1 MYSPDRLMH
10 KFDFIDKELQ
20 RRMSIRQHRQL
31 RNVTPV
37 SDSLVEVDG
46 RTMVNFCSND
56 YLGISKHPELRAR
69 ATAFI
74 QRYGTGSTASRL
86 ICGSLDCFES
96 IEQKLAELKQV
107 EGILIFNSGFQA
119 NVSVIPALADTNSLI
134 LSDRLNHNSIIQ
146 GIHLARCTRQLFDHN
161 DLDHLEHLLENS
173 KNKHFSRTF
182 IVTESVF
189 SMDGDQSDIDRLVY
203 LANEYDA
210 ILYVDDAHATGVLG
224 RKGMGLT
231 TGKKVD
237 VTMGTFS
244 KALGSFGAYIACSS
258 TIRDYL
264 VNCCSGFVYTT
275 ALPPSTLG
283 AIDAALDLVPAMDK
297 ARRMLRDSSQF
308 LRNAL
313 QQLGYDTGQS
323 STQVIPVILGDE
335 DSTMAMSQK
344 LETAGFL
351 VTPIRPPTVPEGES
365 RIRIALSAAHTRDQ
379 IEAMVEVFR
388 R

>member
-1 MYSPDRLMH
+1 MH
-10 KFDFIDKELQ
+10 KFDFIEQELQ
-20 RRMSIRQHRQL
+20 RRKSIRQHRQL
-31 RNVTPV
+31 RNITPV
-37 SDSLVEVDG
+37 TDSLVEVDG

-56 YLGISKHPELRAR
+56 YLGISKHPELRDR
-69 ATAFI
+69 ATAFTR
-74 QRYGTGSTASRL
+74 RYGTGSTASRL

-96 IEQKLAELKQV
+96 VERKLAELKQV

-119 NVSVIPALADTNSLI
+119 NVSVIPALADTDSLI

-146 GIHLARCTRQLFDHN
+146 GIHLARCARQLFDHN
-161 DLDHLEHLLENS
+161 DLDHLENLLVDS
-173 KNKHFSRTF
+173 KNRHYSRKI

-189 SMDGDQSDIDRLVY
+189 SMDGDQSDIDRLIY
-203 LANEYDA
+203 LANEHDA
-210 ILYVDDAHATGVLG
+210 ILFVDDAHATGVLG
-224 RKGMGLT
+224 KKGMGLT

-283 AIDAALDLVPAMDK
+283 AIDAALDIVPAMDEE
-297 ARRMLRDSSQF
+297 RSMLQGNAEY

-313 QQLGYDTGQS
+313 QQLGHDTGQS
-323 STQVIPVILGDE
+323 TTQIIPVILGDE
-335 DSTMAMSQK
+335 TSTMAMSQK

-379 IEAMVEVFR
+379 IEALVKVFR

>member
-1 MYSPDRLMH
+1 MH

-31 RNVTPV
+31 RSVTPV
-37 SDSLVEVDG
+37 SDSLVKVDG

-56 YLGISKHPELRAR
+56 YLGISKHPDLQAG
-69 ATAFI
+69 ATAFT

-96 IEQKLAELKQV
+96 VERKLAELKQV

-161 DLDHLEHLLENS
+161 DLDHLENLLEQS
-173 KNKHFSRTF
+173 RIKHFSRTI

-189 SMDGDQSDIDRLVY
+189 SMDGDQSDIDRLIY
-203 LANEYDA
+203 LASEYDA

-244 KALGSFGAYIACSS
+244 KALGSFGAYIACSPK
-258 TIRDYL
+258 IRDYL

-297 ARRMLRDSSQF
+297 ARRKLRDSAQF

-313 QQLGYDTGQS
+313 QQSGYDTGQS
-323 STQVIPVILGDE
+323 STQIIPVILGDE

>member
-1 MYSPDRLMH
+1 MYSPDMPMH

-31 RNVTPV
+31 RSVTPV
-37 SDSLVEVDG
+37 SDSLVKVDG

-56 YLGISKHPELRAR
+56 YLGISKHPELQAR
-69 ATAFI
+69 ATAFT

-96 IEQKLAELKQV
+96 VERKLAELKQV

-119 NVSVIPALADTNSLI
+119 NVSVIPALADTNALI

-161 DLDHLEHLLENS
+161 DLDHLENLLEQS
-173 KNKHFSRTF
+173 KTKHFSRTI

-189 SMDGDQSDIDRLVY
+189 SMDGDQSDIDRLIY
-203 LANEYDA
+203 LASEYDA

-244 KALGSFGAYIACSS
+244 KALGSFGAYIACSPK
-258 TIRDYL
+258 IRDYL

-275 ALPPSTLG
+275 ALPPSILG
-283 AIDAALDLVPAMDK
+283 AIDAALDLVPAMDN
-297 ARRMLRDSSQF
+297 ARRKLRDSAQF

-323 STQVIPVILGDE
+323 STQIVPVILGDE

>member
-1 MYSPDRLMH
+1 
-10 KFDFIDKELQ
+10 
-20 RRMSIRQHRQL
+20 MSIRQHRQL

-56 YLGISKHPELRAR
+56 YLGISKHPELQAR
-69 ATAFI
+69 ATAFT
-74 QRYGTGSTASRL
+74 QRYGSGSTASRL

-96 IEQKLAELKQV
+96 VEQKLAELKQV

-161 DLDHLEHLLENS
+161 DLDHLENLLENS

-275 ALPPSTLG
+275 ALPPATLG

>member
-1 MYSPDRLMH
+1 MYSPDMPMH

-31 RNVTPV
+31 RSVTPV
-37 SDSLVEVDG
+37 SDSLVKVDG

-56 YLGISKHPELRAR
+56 YLGISKHPQLQAR
-69 ATAFI
+69 ATAFT

-96 IEQKLAELKQV
+96 VERKLAELKQV

-119 NVSVIPALADTNSLI
+119 NVSVIPALADTNALI

-161 DLDHLEHLLENS
+161 DLDHLEILLEQS
-173 KNKHFSRTF
+173 RIKHFSRTI

-189 SMDGDQSDIDRLVY
+189 SMDGDQSDIDRLNY
-203 LANEYDA
+203 LASEYDA

-244 KALGSFGAYIACSS
+244 KALGSFGAYIACSPK
-258 TIRDYL
+258 IRDYL

-297 ARRMLRDSSQF
+297 ARRKLRDSSQF

-313 QQLGYDTGQS
+313 QQSGYDTGQS
-323 STQVIPVILGDE
+323 STQIIPVILGDE

>member
-1 MYSPDRLMH
+1 MH

-31 RNVTPV
+31 RSVTPV
-37 SDSLVEVDG
+37 SDSLVKVDG

-56 YLGISKHPELRAR
+56 YLGISKHPELQAR
-69 ATAFI
+69 ATAFT

-96 IEQKLAELKQV
+96 VERKLAELKQV

-119 NVSVIPALADTNSLI
+119 NVSVIPALADTNALI

-161 DLDHLEHLLENS
+161 DLDHLENLLEQS
-173 KNKHFSRTF
+173 KIKHYSRTI

-189 SMDGDQSDIDRLVY
+189 SMDGDQSDIDRLIY
-203 LANEYDA
+203 LASEYDA

-244 KALGSFGAYIACSS
+244 KALGSFGAYIACSPK
-258 TIRDYL
+258 IRDYL

-297 ARRMLRDSSQF
+297 SRRMLRESSQF

-313 QQLGYDTGQS
+313 QQSGYDTGQS
-323 STQVIPVILGDE
+323 STQIIPVILGDE

>member
-1 MYSPDRLMH
+1 MYSPDMPMH

-20 RRMSIRQHRQL
+20 RRMSIRQYRQL
-31 RNVTPV
+31 RSVTPV
-37 SDSLVEVDG
+37 SDSLVKVDG

-56 YLGISKHPELRAR
+56 YLGISKHPELQAR
-69 ATAFI
+69 ATAFT
-74 QRYGTGSTASRL
+74 QQYGTGSTASRL

-96 IEQKLAELKQV
+96 VERKLAELKQV

-119 NVSVIPALADTNSLI
+119 NVSVIPSLADTNSLI

-146 GIHLARCTRQLFDHN
+146 GIHLARCTRKLFDHN
-161 DLDHLEHLLENS
+161 DLDHLENLLEQS
-173 KNKHFSRTF
+173 KTKHFSRTI

-189 SMDGDQSDIDRLVY
+189 SMDGDQSDIDRLIY
-203 LANEYDA
+203 LASEYDA

-244 KALGSFGAYIACSS
+244 KALGSFGAYIACSQK
-258 TIRDYL
+258 IRDYL

-297 ARRMLRDSSQF
+297 ARRKLLDSSQF

-313 QQLGYDTGQS
+313 QQSGYDTGQS
-323 STQVIPVILGDE
+323 STQIIPVILGDE